1 MARRKQNTPEVDEAF
16 EKVRGE
22 FHELEQWWKEYIEA
36 NKKQKEEVKKSDQTL
51 RKMTKEEEGKLYDEL
66 LSQPQPKKRGRKR
79 KV

>member
-1 MARRKQNTPEVDEAF
+1 MARKKKEPEFDDAF
-16 EKVRGE
+16 EQVREE
-22 FHELEQWWKEYIEA
+22 FHKLEQWWKEYTEA

-51 RKMTKEEEGKLYDEL
+51 RKMTKEEEENFYNNI

>member
-1 MARRKQNTPEVDEAF
+1 MPRRKQIIPEVDEAF

-22 FHELEQWWKEYIEA
+22 FHELEQWWKEYTEA

-51 RKMTKEEEGKLYDEL
+51 RKMTKEEEENFYNNI